1 MSMMLYMASKKIKIN
16 PDKPIRL
23 IIEDPDGGRALVV
36 GTVIAKGSG
45 SVQSLYVQG
54 GASPLPPVDPEDSS

>member
-1 MSMMLYMASKKIKIN
+1 MLYMASKKIKIN

-23 IIEDPDGGRALVV
+23 IIEDPEGGRALVV
-36 GTVIAKGSG
+36 GTVVAEGSG
-45 SVQSLYVQG
+45 TTQSLYIQG